1 MQNNIGPNIGH
12 GLNFVTYERT
22 LNMFQS
28 LLWKPWI
35 RYNVT
40 SVM

>member
-1 MQNNIGPNIGH
+1 MQNNIGPNIGD

-22 LNMFQS
+22 LYM

-35 RYNVT
+35 PYNVT
-40 SVM
+40 SAM